1 VAPFV
6 YRQRQKGIDLF
17 LNTTAIESVGRLAQ
31 MTDLDDTV
39 KEGIIGEVG
48 HDSISWDLDHHTQM
62 HGVYPQLLHA
72 L

>member
-1 VAPFV
+1 
-6 YRQRQKGIDLF
+6 